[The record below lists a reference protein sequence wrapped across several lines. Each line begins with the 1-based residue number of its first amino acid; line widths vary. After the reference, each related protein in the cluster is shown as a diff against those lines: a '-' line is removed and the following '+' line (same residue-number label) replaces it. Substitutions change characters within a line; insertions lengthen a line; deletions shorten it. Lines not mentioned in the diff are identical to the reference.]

1 MRFPRVS
8 FRHILRLGLIAF
20 IAIVLWILAANIAAM
35 VIANNHLYTADK
47 SPKATVAIVLGAGI
61 KDDGTPSDML
71 RDRLLTAV
79 ELYKAGKVKK
89 ILASGDHGTID
100 HDEANIMKDFLLAR
114 DVAPEDI
121 FLDHAG
127 FDTYDTMYRARDIF
141 QVTDA
146 IIITQD
152 FHLRRAV
159 FIARSLELETK
170 GVSGDRMEYLG
181 IPYLTAREWIAN
193 AKALFQIIVHAKPK
207 YLGESIPITGD
218 GRVTWDKK
226 E

>member
-1 MRFPRVS
+1 MRLPRIPLQQV
-8 FRHILRLGLIAF
+8 FRFGLAVF
-20 IAIVLWILAANIAAM
+20 VAVLLWILAANIAAITM
-35 VIANNHLYTADK
+35 ANNHLHIADE
-47 SPKATVAIVLGAGI
+47 SPEATVAIVLGAGI
-61 KDDGTPSDML
+61 KDNGTPSDML

-79 ELYKAGKVKK
+79 DLYKAGKVKK
-89 ILASGDHGTID
+89 ILASGDHGTVA
-100 HDEANIMKDFLLAR
+100 HDETNIMKDFLLAR

-141 QVTDA
+141 QVTDV

-152 FHLRRAV
+152 FHLRRSI
-159 FIARSLELETK
+159 FIARSLGFEAE

-193 AKALFQIIVHAKPK
+193 AKALAQIIIHAKPT
-207 YLGESIPITGD
+207 YLGEPIPITGD
-218 GRVTWDKK
+218 GRVTWD
-226 E
+226 